1 MSEQATNSYELIYII
16 QPKLDE
22 DGINGV
28 NERVAQAIAG
38 QEGQVVS
45 TEKWGQRKL
54 AYPIK
59 NHFMGYY
66 ILHNVEMP
74 PNAVTEVERVMRLHE
89 DLILFLF
96 IRKTDRVEEAEE
108 AEEVEEVE
116 AVAEVEAGGE
126 E

>member
-28 NERVAQAIAG
+28 NERVTQAIAG
-38 QEGQVVS
+38 QKGQVVS

-59 NHFMGYY
+59 NHFFGNYV
-66 ILHNVEMP
+66 LHNVEMP
-74 PNAVTEVERVMRLHE
+74 PNGVLEVERVMRLHE
-89 DLILFLF
+89 DIIRFLV
-96 IRKTDRVEEAEE
+96 IRKDDETQAEAET
-108 AEEVEEVE
+108 
-116 AVAEVEAGGE
+116 GGE